1 MSNFLN
7 FAGNQGVTFKDHG
20 TGGGTSFTLDV
31 NASTN
36 SVMLS
41 VGGVMQSP
49 VVDYTVSGTTVT
61 TTSSVTSGVEVLS
74 YVIHKPGTAP
84 TIQDA
89 TVTAAK
95 ISASGSPSGS
105 TFLRGDM
112 AWAAPSGGLV
122 VQMIYSEIAKTSTT
136 SATMGDDDTTPV
148 VTEGTELDSQAI
160 TLADSSNKCLIS
172 GCINYGQDTGDV
184 GALFALFRGSTC
196 IWAAATDITG
206 ATYKADYISFNYLDS
221 PSTASEIT
229 YSLRY
234 AVAGG
239 GTVRINFGTP
249 ADDQATLKT
258 SSLLFTEISA

>member
-1 MSNFLN
+1 MPYIGSAPAATALTADDIADGAITTAKLN
-7 FAGNQGVTFKDHG
+7 DDAVTLAKLAAGTDGQIITYDG
-20 TGGGTSFTLDV
+20 
-31 NASTN
+31 
-36 SVMLS
+36 
-41 VGGVMQSP
+41 
-49 VVDYTVSGTTVT
+49 SGNPAA
-61 TTSSVTSGVEVLS
+61 GL
-74 YVIHKPGTAP
+74 PG
-84 TIQDA
+84 
-89 TVTAAK
+89 
-95 ISASGSPSGS
+95 
-105 TFLRGDM
+105 RM
-112 AWAAPSGGLV
+112 

-136 SATMGDDDTTPV
+136 SSTMGDDDTTPV
-148 VTEGTELDSQAI
+148 ITEGVELDSQAI

-172 GCINYGQDTGDV
+172 GCINYGQDTGDL